1 MYALTAPGRH
11 QEWKYVIEYFGGDKQ
26 SFIRPCISLPSS
38 NLTRKD
44 VIERARI
51 PIRQEISLKSF
62 HKVQETKANIYKV
75 LAKKD
80 ELLSWPEWE
89 SFYCGIP
96 SSNEVEHTSYINALS
111 LLGQEVGGIIQQKEV
126 HFRTYKR

>member
-1 MYALTAPGRH
+1 MYALTAPGRR

-38 NLTRKD
+38 YLTRLD
-44 VIERARI
+44 VIERARLS
-51 PIRQEISLKSF
+51 IRQEISSSFF
-62 HKVQETKANIYKV
+62 HKVQEARANIYKV

-89 SFYCGIP
+89 SFFRGIP
-96 SSNEVEHTSYINALS
+96 STNEVEHASYINALS

-126 HFRTYKR
+126 HFRTYTW